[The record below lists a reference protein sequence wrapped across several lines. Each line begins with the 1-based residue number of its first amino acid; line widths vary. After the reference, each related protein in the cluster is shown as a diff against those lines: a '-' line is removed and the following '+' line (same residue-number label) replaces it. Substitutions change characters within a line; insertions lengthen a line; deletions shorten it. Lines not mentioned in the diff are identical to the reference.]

1 MPRCRKILATGKRCK
16 AHAIA
21 GSKFCLFHTPGQ
33 KMKRRKRQVSM
44 NTPEKSKTRLRR
56 MAENQAAARGG
67 KWLGTY
73 LAYKGTQ
80 YRHRPDYLVI
90 TTHHAAR
97 YNAQGTVMV
106 GAHTQKTIEPTK
118 ARNQAGVGFQQT
130 ENPKR
135 KRKISSTMIRGGRI
149 IPILGYT
156 FVGYNM
162 YGAYKQRG
170 VGGVAEQTAIDWHA
184 ATLSND
190 LAELVLGA
198 YGVYRFGNRAAA
210 VASSS
215 ANVVGPGF

>member
-1 MPRCRKILATGKRCK
+1 
-16 AHAIA
+16 
-21 GSKFCLFHTPGQ
+21 
-33 KMKRRKRQVSM
+33 MKRRKRQVSM

-80 YRHRPDYLVI
+80 YRHRPDYRVI
-90 TTHHAAR
+90 TTRHAAR

-106 GAHTQKTIEPTK
+106 GAHTQKTIEHTK

-149 IPILGYT
+149 IPILGYS

-190 LAELVLGA
+190 IAELVLGA
-198 YGVYRFGNRAAA
+198 YGVYRFGNRAAS